1 MPRCSVSSSLL
12 VSLPKNLG
20 SLLGSMRDRHVIPRG
35 RALPAV
41 AVAQWQY
48 RDCRLSHWP
57 PAQTAA
63 GPSAMVASH
72 FTMNFIE
79 VDADSELASLA
90 VSGAWAEWGACVST
104 GSRSSES
111 SS

>member
-1 MPRCSVSSSLL
+1 MSSLGGGGGGGPR
-12 VSLPKNLG
+12 LPA
-20 SLLGSMRDRHVIPRG
+20 R
-35 RALPAV
+35 AV

-79 VDADSELASLA
+79 VDAELASLA

-104 GSRSSES
+104 GSRSSGS